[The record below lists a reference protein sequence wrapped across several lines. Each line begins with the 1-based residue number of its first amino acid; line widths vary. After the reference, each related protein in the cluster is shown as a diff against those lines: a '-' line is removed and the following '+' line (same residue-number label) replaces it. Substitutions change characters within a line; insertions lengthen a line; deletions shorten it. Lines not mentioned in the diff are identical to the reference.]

1 MLRKKKRLRDLWKGF
16 KSLFCI
22 VLGKIIILKMVIMMT
37 IGNIF
42 LRTLFIL
49 FILFI
54 LCKWM
59 GNKQI
64 AQMNMFDYI
73 IGITI
78 GSVAA
83 DISLDIEKN
92 LLAGV
97 LCLGLYCI
105 IDRGIS
111 FINMRSNCFRRIF
124 NGKSVILIDKGSI
137 ISSGLKRCKIDITE
151 LLSEARVNGYFDL
164 REVNYAVMET
174 SGKISFLAKE
184 EKRPLSKG
192 DYLDRIVGSGYCT
205 CLVINGEVIEENLE
219 RCKRDRKWLYREA
232 KMNGYRE
239 FGDILLMYM
248 DENER
253 VSIYGKSD
261 KVEGVSE

>member
-1 MLRKKKRLRDLWKGF
+1 
-16 KSLFCI
+16 
-22 VLGKIIILKMVIMMT
+22 MT
-37 IGNIF
+37 IGNI
-42 LRTLFIL
+42 LMRTLVIL
-49 FILFI
+49 VILFI

-92 LLAGV
+92 LLAGII
-97 LCLGLYCI
+97 CLGLYCV
-105 IDRGIS
+105 IDRIIS
-111 FINMRSNCFRRIF
+111 FINMRSNGFRRIF
-124 NGKSVILIDKGSI
+124 NGKSVILIEKGRI
-137 ISSGLKRCKIDITE
+137 LSSSLRKCKIDITE

-164 REVNYAVMET
+164 REVDYAIMET

-192 DYLDRIVGSGYCT
+192 DYLDRVVGSGYCI
-205 CLVINGEVIEENLE
+205 CLVVNGEVIEDNLE
-219 RCKRDRKWLYREA
+219 SCKRDRKWLEREA
-232 KMNGYRE
+232 KMKGYRD
-239 FGDILLMYM
+239 FGDIILMYM

-253 VSIYGKSD
+253 VSIYGASGKEE
-261 KVEGVSE
+261 VVSE

>member
-1 MLRKKKRLRDLWKGF
+1 
-16 KSLFCI
+16 
-22 VLGKIIILKMVIMMT
+22 MT
-37 IGNIF
+37 IGNI
-42 LRTLFIL
+42 LMRTLIIL
-49 FILFI
+49 VILFI

-83 DISLDIEKN
+83 DISLDIEKD
-92 LLAGV
+92 LIAGV
-97 LCLGLYCI
+97 LCLGLYCV

-111 FINMRSNCFRRIF
+111 FINMRSNWFRRIF
-124 NGKSVILIDKGSI
+124 NGKSVILIDKGMI
-137 ISSGLKRCKIDITE
+137 LPSSLRKCKIDITE
-151 LLSEARVNGYFDL
+151 LLSEARVSGYFDL
-164 REVNYAVMET
+164 REVDYAIMEM

-192 DYLDRIVGSGYCT
+192 DYLDRVVGSGYCT
-205 CLVINGEVIEENLE
+205 CLVINGEVIEENL
-219 RCKRDRKWLYREA
+219 RCCKKNMEWLRREA
-232 KMNGYRE
+232 RVKGYRE
-239 FGDILLMYM
+239 FGDIILMYM

-253 VSIYGKSD
+253 VSIYGESGK
-261 KVEGVSE
+261 KEVVSE

>member
-1 MLRKKKRLRDLWKGF
+1 
-16 KSLFCI
+16 
-22 VLGKIIILKMVIMMT
+22 MT
-37 IGNIF
+37 IGNI
-42 LRTLFIL
+42 LMRTLIIL
-49 FILFI
+49 VILFI

-92 LLAGV
+92 LLAGII
-97 LCLGLYCI
+97 CLGLYCV
-105 IDRGIS
+105 IDRIIS
-111 FINMRSNCFRRIF
+111 FINMRSNGFRRIF
-124 NGKSVILIDKGSI
+124 NGKSVILIEKGRI
-137 ISSGLKRCKIDITE
+137 LSSSLRKCKIDITE

-164 REVNYAVMET
+164 REVDYAIMET

-192 DYLDRIVGSGYCT
+192 DYLDRVVGSGYCI
-205 CLVINGEVIEENLE
+205 CLVVNGEVIEENL
-219 RCKRDRKWLYREA
+219 RYCKKDMEWLRREA
-232 KMNGYRE
+232 RVKGYRE
-239 FGDILLMYM
+239 FGDIILMYM

-253 VSIYGKSD
+253 VSIYGVSGEEE
-261 KVEGVSE
+261 VVSE